1 LPKRVI
7 LITGTPCVGKTSVA
21 TLLADKLEALN
32 VNLTD
37 LALDE
42 KLIMGRDKE
51 RNSIIIDEKRMKQRI
66 RTIIQKTDKKDVVVD
81 GHYAVNVV
89 PEKLATHVFVL
100 RRNPV
105 ELRTLMEQ
113 RGFTNRK
120 LHENLDSEILDV
132 CLVDALRVHGEEK
145 TCELN
150 ATGKSTQQIV
160 DDIFSILNGRVKC
173 RVGFVDWLGEL
184 ENKGLLDEFLKT

>member
-1 LPKRVI
+1 
-7 LITGTPCVGKTSVA
+7 
-21 TLLADKLEALN
+21 
-32 VNLTD
+32 
-37 LALDE
+37 
-42 KLIMGRDKE
+42 MGRDKE

-66 RTIIQKTDKKDVVVD
+66 RTIIQKTDKNDVVVD

-113 RGFTNRK
+113 CGFTNRK
-120 LHENLDSEILDV
+120 LHENLASEILDV

-150 ATGKSTQQIV
+150 ATRKSTQQIV
-160 DDIFSILNGRVKC
+160 DDIFGILNDRVKC
-173 RVGFVDWLGEL
+173 RVGIVDWLGEL